1 MTQQANRAW
10 FFVRLSFVFS
20 LQFWCF
26 RPGQK
31 LEELR
36 SCGNSAICGS
46 GTVCE
51 CSGHFPKETN
61 CTRAQCA
68 SGWPTTTTVCSA
80 GITLL
85 LQALPPR
92 GTPQWASTP
101 LSLPHSFFFKFLLP
115 YVDDS
120 FEYTCKW
127 TNSQWKFSMEFTT
140 ALPYT
145 FLQFSKWQCL
155 QQQQFKKS
163 FYVFIYLATPGLR
176 CKHVLS
182 LVMAGDRSVVPR
194 GV

>member
-51 CSGHFPKETN
+51 CSGHFPKEKN
-61 CTRAQCA
+61 CTRAQCT
-68 SGWPTTTTVCSA
+68 SGWPTTTTVCSP
-80 GITLL
+80 GVTLL

-120 FEYTCKW
+120 FEYICKW
-127 TNSQWKFSMEFTT
+127 TNSQWKVIHHRPAIYIS
-140 ALPYT
+140 PV
-145 FLQFSKWQCL
+145 
-155 QQQQFKKS
+155 FKMTMSSTVAILKIILC
-163 FYVFIYLATPGLR
+163 IYLFGHTRSQLQACALFGYGR
-176 CKHVLS
+176 WSLS
-182 LVMAGDRSVVPR
+182 CGQ
-194 GV
+194 